1 MTQSTDSKTR
11 ILATFQAILAEQRSQ
26 ASRVA
31 TREEE
36 TAKAQEQAV
45 LETVSQYTADSIVRG
60 LADLQL
66 DLSTI
71 ITDLAD
77 RLTTE
82 TTKLDDLKRALA
94 AENKNL
100 KALQQTRVVAD
111 AIYLMTQAHQEKLSQ
126 LDQQA
131 SRDREVLERDI
142 TETRKVWQQDQEEF
156 DASLAE
162 RLALQTQQRQQQEA
176 DYEYETERSRRI
188 STDDYEAAKR
198 ETEREIRESAEAKEK
213 DWAEREKVLAA
224 NKKLAESYQQ
234 KIATFPNELEDAIKK
249 AREEGIRD
257 ANQDAK
263 VKADLLEKEWEST
276 KQGYEYQIQALETKI
291 EKQTEQITEISTRL
305 QATLQQAQELALRA
319 FGSANR
325 PATKS
330 D

>member
-1 MTQSTDSKTR
+1 
-11 ILATFQAILAEQRSQ
+11 
-26 ASRVA
+26 
-31 TREEE
+31 
-36 TAKAQEQAV
+36 
-45 LETVSQYTADSIVRG
+45 
-60 LADLQL
+60 
-66 DLSTI
+66 
-71 ITDLAD
+71 
-77 RLTTE
+77 
-82 TTKLDDLKRALA
+82 
-94 AENKNL
+94 
-100 KALQQTRVVAD
+100 
-111 AIYLMTQAHQEKLSQ
+111 MTQAHQEKLSQ
-126 LDQQA
+126 LEQQA

-156 DASLAE
+156 DASLEE
-162 RLALQTQQRQQQEA
+162 RLALQAQQRQQQEA

-213 DWAEREKVLAA
+213 DWAEREKVVAA
-224 NKKLAESYQQ
+224 NQKLAESYQQ

-305 QATLQQAQELALRA
+305 QATLQQAQELAMRA

-325 PATKS
+325 PAT
-330 D
+330 